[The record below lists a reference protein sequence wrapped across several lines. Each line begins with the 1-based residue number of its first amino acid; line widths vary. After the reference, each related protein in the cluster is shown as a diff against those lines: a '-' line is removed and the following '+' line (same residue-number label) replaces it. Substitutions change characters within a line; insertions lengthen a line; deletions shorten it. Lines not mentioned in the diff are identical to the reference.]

1 MSYPIYRILL
11 VVFVVAVAGLAV
23 FTIAMRPSR
32 PTSRLGLRGFKR
44 QQSLLHRP
52 MWATAEPFVRWLGV
66 QVSRIPDAQTRAR
79 LDAQLT
85 YAGDFL
91 GLTADEYFGC
101 LLGGGALGALLGAI
115 VGYALHVRLG
125 WVPIPVGAGLG
136 AATPYMIVDAA
147 RTERLKA
154 INRGLPYAIDLLAL
168 SMSAGLDFPGSLQ
181 QVVEKAKANGALRE
195 ELAYMLQQLQLG
207 RTRTQALRELAA
219 RAPIEPVREFAQAI
233 IQAEERGNPVRA
245 VLEVQAGT
253 ARTRRSNQAEK
264 AANDM
269 KAKMVL
275 PTMMLVGVGLM
286 LIAIPSAMMLE
297 QFTGA
302 LK

>member
-1 MSYPIYRILL
+1 MTYPIYRTLF
-11 VVFVVAVAGLAV
+11 VVFVVAVAGAGV
-23 FTIAMRPSR
+23 FLIAMRPSR
-32 PTSRLGLRGFKR
+32 PTSRLGMRGLKR
-44 QQSLLHRP
+44 QQSLLRRP
-52 MWATAEPFVRWLGV
+52 FWASVEPLVRWIGV
-66 QVSRIPDAQTRAR
+66 QVSRIPDAQMRAK

-101 LLGGGALGALLGAI
+101 LLTGGVVGGLAGAVIGHLLN
-115 VGYALHVRLG
+115 VGIG
-125 WVPIPVGAGLG
+125 WVPIPVGAALG
-136 AATPYMIVDAA
+136 AATPYILVDAG

-181 QVVEKAKANGALRE
+181 QVADKAKANEALRE

-207 RTRTQALRELAA
+207 RTRTQALREFAA
-219 RAPIEPVREFAQAI
+219 RAPIATVREFAQALV
-233 IQAEERGNPVRA
+233 QAEERGNPVRA

-269 KAKMVL
+269 KARMVL

-302 LK
+302 MK